1 MFPTSGWSVWMARR
15 RALKPALFV
24 SSSTWCGSDLRFSG
38 LIWLK
43 FKALALYNISYPN
56 LCLLACELSFT
67 AKSKIWH
74 SFTLCLT
81 VSIHYVFSS
90 HLTSCSPLFSMRRR
104 MMLMECLA
112 SLTTAVCNTLFPSL
126 PCVSNNSSRASL
138 RALRNGMIRN
148 CIYSLCSRNSSKS

>member
-1 MFPTSGWSVWMARR
+1 MARR

-24 SSSTWCGSDLRFSG
+24 SSSTWCGSDLKFSG

-90 HLTSCSPLFSMRRR
+90 HPHLLLPALLNEAEDDVDGVLGLLDDGRVQHVVPITAMR
-104 MMLMECLA
+104 LQQQ
-112 SLTTAVCNTLFPSL
+112 L
-126 PCVSNNSSRASL
+126 PCIASSPEEWYDQKL
-138 RALRNGMIRN
+138 YI
-148 CIYSLCSRNSSKS
+148 